1 MREVICDPPAKLTLM
16 QGWKRRDLAVWLAYI
31 LMLVF
36 TVPSHEPWNDEAQS
50 WLLARDLSLPQLLFH
65 ALRYESHPP
74 LWYLILWIP
83 THLHIGYFIFSWISA
98 AIAAAGIYV
107 LLRFSP
113 FPFYLRAILPF
124 SFYLAYQYSVVAR
137 SYTLFPLLCFLVA
150 HAWRQAKPRPVLLA
164 VYLALLANVSI
175 HGTMIAC
182 LLAAIYAWHHLR
194 AGHIDSETRRRF
206 LPASIIFAAS
216 LALAAITIFPA
227 PRDLTTVASPA
238 VTRVLVGSQPDIVI
252 PAWVQALPPPPP
264 QAPFTPIEQ
273 GGVRGRLASFPRR
286 ISYSISSSYLIAF
299 VLYLLVIAFLYRRRQ
314 LLLLAPLATVI
325 LFLGF
330 IYGRSWHLGII
341 WVTLL
346 MILWIVWD
354 PSADTSP
361 GLNLQKALGGFLFL
375 ICLLQLP
382 WTWRAIRYDVSS
394 PYSGAKAAAEYL
406 HTLPANLRIA
416 AFEPETTAISPYF
429 SHKIFFNQPT
439 TFWLW
444 STRNTI
450 DIDTP
455 QTIATHPDVVIALLQ
470 FTRENGVDDNPILD
484 YAQINGYRET
494 HRFCG
499 SAFLHEYRKPPDS
512 CYLILEP
519 TGASA
524 AK

>member
-1 MREVICDPPAKLTLM
+1 M

-31 LMLVF
+31 LMLAF
-36 TVPSHEPWNDEAQS
+36 TVPWHEPWNDEAQS
-50 WLLARDLSLPQLLFH
+50 WLLARDLSLPQLLLH

-83 THLHIGYFIFSWISA
+83 THLHIGYFIFCWISA

-107 LLRFSP
+107 LLRLSP

-150 HAWRQAKPRPVLLA
+150 HAYRQANPRPVLLA
-164 VYLALLANVSI
+164 IYLALLANVSI
-175 HGTMIAC
+175 HGTMVAC
-182 LLAAIYAWHHLR
+182 LLAAVYAWHHLR
-194 AGHIDSETRRRF
+194 HGHTDSATRRRF
-206 LPASIIFAAS
+206 VPATIIFAAS
-216 LALAAITIFPA
+216 LALAAIIIFPA
-227 PRDLTTVASPA
+227 PRDLTTVTSPA
-238 VTRVLVGSQPDIVI
+238 VTRVLVGSQPAVAI
-252 PAWVQALPPPPP
+252 PAWVRALPPPPP
-264 QAPFTPIEQ
+264 APPSIPIEQ

-299 VLYLLVIAFLYRRRQ
+299 ALYLLVIAFLYTRGQ
-314 LLLLAPLATVI
+314 LLLLLPLATII

-330 IYGRSWHLGII
+330 VYGRSWHLGLI

-346 MILWIVWD
+346 MVLWVAWD
-354 PSADTSP
+354 PNADISP
-361 GLNLQKALGGFLFL
+361 GLNLQKALGAFLFI

-382 WTWRAIRYDVSS
+382 WTWRAIRYDISS
-394 PYSGAKAAAEYL
+394 PYSGAKATADYL
-406 HTLPANLRIA
+406 HTLPPNLRIA
-416 AFEPETTAISPYF
+416 AFEPESSAVLPYF
-429 SHKIFFNQPT
+429 SHNIFFNQPT

-455 QTIATHPDVVIALLQ
+455 QTIATHPDLIVLLQ
-470 FTRENGVDDNPILD
+470 QFNLNYQADDNPILD
-484 YAQINGYRET
+484 YAQLNGYRET

-499 SAFLHEYRKPPDS
+499 SAFLHEFRKPHDS

-519 TGASA
+519 TGVSP